1 MIYADSFGWNRS
13 TLMNLIMFN
22 MNGVV
27 FLCVPGSTDYETLPL
42 FYVYRVSRKFF
53 FLYQTEQEVFVQVS
67 CIIIDASA

>member
-1 MIYADSFGWNRS
+1 
-13 TLMNLIMFN
+13 MFN